1 MGDYMKKYE
10 NIMKLGFGGLEA
22 IDDEIIDAYG
32 KSFKKGEFII
42 REGEETKDIYLILRG
57 AVIVTKEINTIKKVL
72 AILGPG
78 EIVGEMSFFE
88 SSTRSASCIAD
99 EDVVTIVFT
108 SETFSDIYKTHPRW
122 LYQILE
128 SLSKRIIKTLNLLKI
143 RMN

>member
-22 IDDEIIDAYG
+22 IDDEIIDTYG

-57 AVIVTKEINTIKKVL
+57 TVIVTKEINTIKKVL

-128 SLSKRIIKTLNLLKI
+128 SLSTRIIKTLNLLKI